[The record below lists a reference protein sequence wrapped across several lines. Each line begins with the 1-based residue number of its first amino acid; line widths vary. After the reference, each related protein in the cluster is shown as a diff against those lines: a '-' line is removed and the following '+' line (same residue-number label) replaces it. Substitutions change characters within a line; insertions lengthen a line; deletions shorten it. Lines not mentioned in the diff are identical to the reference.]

1 MCERSKTLNQKPK
14 EHECFMNWKKSS
26 TCMEADGI
34 AEGFLKSIELHGLK
48 FNRLIGKR
56 NVIKTTY
63 ILDFLI

>member
-56 NVIKTTY
+56 NDVIK
-63 ILDFLI
+63 